1 MTTEHMTALHRRPQA
16 VVNTMPQSS
25 AGRPS
30 HAHLFTPWS
39 FSTPAPA
46 GLFLSTNVVHAPS
59 RAINPQP
66 LALSPFLEL
75 YIIHRAVKQE
85 LKDTVNY
92 RLHTKSQPFR
102 KIGQLLYCDVNRFLT
117 QRSAEIHQKRLR
129 GESPPRVKNNLGKM
143 ERALAKMNLG
153 MGGDRQGDDQAH
165 AYGAFQCG
173 FDLDGAGNGHG
184 LSKKK
189 PSTTIDPGNALQQ
202 YKDISAAIDGE
213 FKISKEALATTIETD
228 IARVDFYRHHFD
240 NFAVIL
246 QVLSVDVMSLFTDVF
261 PEPNV
266 QTAQL

>member
-1 MTTEHMTALHRRPQA
+1 METNKRQA
-16 VVNTMPQSS
+16 AITQ
-25 AGRPS
+25 
-30 HAHLFTPWS
+30 L
-39 FSTPAPA
+39 
-46 GLFLSTNVVHAPS
+46 TN
-59 RAINPQP
+59 I
-66 LALSPFLEL
+66 
-75 YIIHRAVKQE
+75 VKQE

-117 QRSAEIHQKRLR
+117 QRSAEIHRKRLR
-129 GESPPRVKNNLGKM
+129 GEPPPRVKNNLGKM
-143 ERALAKMNLG
+143 ERALAKMNLS
-153 MGGDRQGDDQAH
+153 MGGDRQGDDVSMTEGKPVIGQHNSSIGEKRKRSGSNSNSNSDSSPARP
-165 AYGAFQCG
+165 
-173 FDLDGAGNGHG
+173 
-184 LSKKK
+184 SKLMHMEH
-189 PSTTIDPGNALQQ
+189 SSAGNALQE

-266 QTAQL
+266 QAAQLELLESGLAED